1 MLADLNK
8 VRNIGISA
16 HIDSGKTTLT
26 ERVLFYTDR
35 IHAIHEVR
43 GKDGVGATMDSM
55 ELEKERGITIQSA
68 ATFCNWKGY
77 DINIIDTPGH
87 VDFTVEVERALR
99 VLDGAVLILCSV
111 GGVQSQ
117 SITVNRQMTRY
128 NVPRVVF
135 INKCDRTGANPD
147 RVTNQ
152 VRDKLGL
159 NAIHMQLPMGLEGD
173 MEGVIDLVKMKALY
187 FDGDNGE
194 KIREEDIP
202 AQYKDDAEARR
213 EELLDAA
220 SMFDDDLME
229 AILEGEPTE
238 EMIKRAVRKGTLAM
252 EFVPVFIGTAFKNK
266 GVQPLLDGVVDYLP
280 TPHDVE
286 NIALDLDNEEAEV
299 KVTNDVKDPLVALA
313 FKLEDGRYGQLTY
326 IRVYQGT
333 LKKGDSIYN
342 TRTGKKVKIG
352 RLVRMHSN
360 EMEEIDDTG
369 GGDIVALFGVDCAS
383 GDTFC
388 SDEVNYSMTSMH
400 IPAPVISLSIN
411 PVDNK
416 AQVNMSKALNRFT
429 KEDPTFKT
437 FVDEETNETI
447 IQGMGE
453 LHLEVYI
460 ERMKREYQAEVEVG
474 APQVAYREAITKRAE
489 FDYTH
494 KKQSGGSGQFG
505 RVAGYMEPL
514 EDDHEENYEFVD
526 NIVGGVIPREFISSC
541 DKGFTKS
548 MAKGSLA
555 EAPITKVRCVINDG
569 SFHAVDSSDVAFQL
583 AAQGAFR
590 QGYMKAGPV
599 LMEPIMKVA
608 VEGPTEFQGSIM
620 GSINQRRG
628 IIQGTTEDANYT
640 VVEAEVPLSE
650 MFGYSTVLRSLTQG
664 KAEFT
669 MEFATYRAVPK
680 GIADEVIAEVAK
692 KKGQK
697 YRKVGPRASPF
708 YSVQSPTSGLLWLG
722 FVVSGSVV
730 VILPREE
737 VMQKVVD
744 YALQYPLVLAAVILV
759 FLLLCWKSEEVRA
772 WAVRVV
778 VFVLVL
784 AALYF
789 VFQKFK
795 YLVPSSQAP
804 PAIQDDS
811 LNPENHAG
819 KTYYKDPEE
828 RLRQT
833 Q

>member
-68 ATFCNWKGY
+68 ATFTNWKGY

-135 INKCDRTGANPD
+135 INKCDRTGANPN

-159 NAIHMQLPMGLEGD
+159 NAIHMQLPMGLEGN

-187 FDGDNGE
+187 FEGANGE
-194 KIREEDIP
+194 KVREADIP
-202 AQYKDDAEARR
+202 AQYQDDADARR

-220 SMFDDDLME
+220 SMFDDELME

-238 EMIKRAVRKGTLAM
+238 KMIKRAVRAGTLAM

-280 TPHDVE
+280 TPLDVE
-286 NIALDLDNEEAEV
+286 NIALDLDNSEAEV
-299 KVTNDVKDPLVALA
+299 KVTNNLKDPFVALA

-333 LKKGDSIYN
+333 LKKGDSVYN

-360 EMEEIDDTG
+360 EMEEIEDTA

-388 SDEVNYSMTSMH
+388 DDKVNYSMTSMH

-474 APQVAYREAITKRAE
+474 APQVAYREAITKMAE

-514 EDDHEENYEFVD
+514 EDEHEENFEFVD
-526 NIVGGVIPREFISSC
+526 KIVGGVIPREFISSC
-541 DKGFTKS
+541 EKGFNKS
-548 MAKGSLA
+548 MVKGSLA

-608 VEGPTEFQGSIM
+608 VEGPTEFQGAIM

-669 MEFATYRAVPK
+669 MEFAAYRAVPK
-680 GIADEVIAEVAK
+680 GIADDIVAEMAK
-692 KKGQK
+692 KKAK
-697 YRKVGPRASPF
+697 K
-708 YSVQSPTSGLLWLG
+708 
-722 FVVSGSVV
+722 
-730 VILPREE
+730 
-737 VMQKVVD
+737 
-744 YALQYPLVLAAVILV
+744 
-759 FLLLCWKSEEVRA
+759 
-772 WAVRVV
+772 
-778 VFVLVL
+778 
-784 AALYF
+784 
-789 VFQKFK
+789 
-795 YLVPSSQAP
+795 
-804 PAIQDDS
+804 
-811 LNPENHAG
+811 
-819 KTYYKDPEE
+819 
-828 RLRQT
+828 
-833 Q
+833 